1 MGKGPY
7 GKVGGSVREQEVLRR
22 IGGVIFPVFLYELLT
37 MIYPK
42 ILEFVTAGSLLEPGA
57 ALWLLTAEN
66 LLMLPIFWPLYR
78 RDRREKL
85 TWGNIQGKGF
95 GGKEVVFAV
104 LGAVCLSRGVNYLL
118 PLTPLPYWFPGYE
131 EASEVIYSGSLL
143 AQVGASVISAPLLEE
158 LLMRGLLYGR
168 LKEALGMPRAAAVVS
183 AAVFG
188 IYHGSVVQG
197 IYAFVMGL
205 FFVWVYEACRSLVPA
220 VLAHMAANGASVLA
234 GQITLPA
241 EFYEIPEF
249 YYLLTAGYLLAGVFA
264 WKQIGYFKNIRI
276 NFP

>member
-1 MGKGPY
+1 M
-7 GKVGGSVREQEVLRR
+7 REQEVLRR
-22 IGGVIFPVFLYELLT
+22 IGGVLFPIFLYELLT

-42 ILEFVTAGSLLEPGA
+42 ILGFVTAGSLLEPGA

-66 LLMLPIFWPLYR
+66 LLMLPIFWLLYR
-78 RDRREKL
+78 RDGREKPAR
-85 TWGNIQGKGF
+85 GNVQGKGF

-104 LGAVCLSRGVNYLL
+104 LGAACLSRGVNYLL

-131 EASEVIYSGSLL
+131 EASEVIYSGSLP
-143 AQVGASVISAPLLEE
+143 AQIGASVISAPFLEE
-158 LLMRGLLYGR
+158 LLMRGLFYGR

-220 VLAHMAANGASVLA
+220 VLAHMVANGVSVLA
-234 GQITLPA
+234 GQITLPG
-241 EFYEIPEF
+241 ELYEIPGF

-264 WKQIGYFKNIRI
+264 WKQIASRRAVRL
-276 NFP
+276 

>member
-42 ILEFVTAGSLLEPGA
+42 ILGFATAGSLLEPGA

-85 TWGNIQGKGF
+85 TRGNVQGKGF
-95 GGKEVVFAV
+95 GGREVIFAV

-131 EASEVIYSGSLL
+131 EASEVIYSGSLP
-143 AQVGASVISAPLLEE
+143 AQIVASVISAPLLEE
-158 LLMRGLLYGR
+158 LLMRGLFYER
-168 LKEALGMPRAAAVVS
+168 LKEALGMPRVAVAVS

-197 IYAFVMGL
+197 MYAFVMGL
-205 FFVWVYEACRSLVPA
+205 FFAWVYEACRSLIPA
-220 VLAHMAANGASVLA
+220 VLAHMATNGASVLA
-234 GQITLPA
+234 GQIALPT
-241 EFYEIPEF
+241 EFYEIPGF
-249 YYLLTAGYLLAGVFA
+249 YYLLTAGYLLVGVSA
-264 WKQIGYFKNIRI
+264 WKQIASRRAVRL
-276 NFP
+276 